1 MKRTPHY
8 TCRHSCNCDGRVR
21 AYLPVQICRAS
32 WLPNIIAVYMCLHLV
47 SILFFFSF
55 FLVYLAVFF
64 VSSPCLDLHRR
75 LSVQNPVLSA
85 TGNGRPDMGVMYG
98 AVLKATRNYTFLF
111 AMILIDPDRP
121 EPASRLALRFHE
133 DAPIVRIIFKIDD
146 SRLSSHRRTYNE

>member
-1 MKRTPHY
+1 
-8 TCRHSCNCDGRVR
+8 
-21 AYLPVQICRAS
+21 
-32 WLPNIIAVYMCLHLV
+32 MCV
-47 SILFFFSF
+47 CIWFPFFFFSF

-111 AMILIDPDRP
+111 AMILADPDRP

-133 DAPIVRIIFKIDD
+133 DAPIARIIFKIDD